1 MTGKVKSDNT
11 YLAFGAVLDN
21 MNIQNSDNSL
31 VNFGPAVEYG
41 KFVKLIYKFYMAPV
55 MGGSIQSVF
64 GDVPGI
70 KTNIYAIPIRVMYDF
85 SNHFMLSASFGS
97 VNLSTISVQGFT
109 NINLSGSLTNNSSFG
124 VFYTFK

>member
-1 MTGKVKSDNT
+1 M
-11 YLAFGAVLDN
+11 AFGAVLDN

-31 VNFGPAVEYG
+31 VNFDPAVEYG
-41 KFVKLIYKFYMAPV
+41 KFVKLIDKFYMAPPV
-55 MGGSIQSVF
+55 MGGSIQGVF

-70 KTNIYAIPIRVMYDF
+70 KTDIYAIPIRVMYDF